1 MKVNSRQLHSLPFVQ
16 NIIVI
21 MVQVFISITNMTNQ
35 FKHLNLC
42 SKRKRKYPFILVYAI
57 DYAIDIFNSP
67 HKVILH
73 GKRRE
78 GIISQK
84 MNKDIIGLIALSL
97 V

>member
-1 MKVNSRQLHSLPFVQ
+1 MLKKEEKGYS
-16 NIIVI
+16 
-21 MVQVFISITNMTNQ
+21 
-35 FKHLNLC
+35 
-42 SKRKRKYPFILVYAI
+42 FILVYAI